1 MQLKKH
7 GIHKLIV
14 IGLIAHTCV
23 EATVR
28 FAAELGYEVMMV
40 KDATADYS
48 DEEMHAALD
57 VNILNYASAIVITNE
72 VVEALSFHVRLT
84 HSTSKA

>member
-1 MQLKKH
+1 LQLKTH
-7 GIHKLIV
+7 SIHQLIV

-28 FAAELGYEVMMV
+28 FAAELGYEVTMV

-57 VNILNYASAIVITNE
+57 VNIPNYASAIVTADEI
-72 VVEALSFHVRLT
+72 VDSIASL
-84 HSTSKA
+84 